1 MRNDYEI
8 IIEEISRK
16 IVKVKAS
23 NKEEALC
30 IVKAQYDNEEIVL
43 DYSDLSE
50 TNFI

>member
-1 MRNDYEI
+1 MKHDYEI

-23 NKEEALC
+23 NKKEALC
-30 IVKAQYDNEEIVL
+30 IIQAQYDNEEIVL
-43 DYSDLSE
+43 DYSNLSE